1 MKPIY
6 IDITNIPELDH
17 YTGISRVVTELIQ
30 RLLADRMP
38 LCLLSYSVPKGAYRI
53 IDNDRFLLAARGL
66 LDKQACYTEDYLAV
80 SDFAEGATF
89 LDINSAWHTL
99 PNRSYLLPQLKNKQI
114 RIFVQIYDLIPIRYP
129 QYMAGQTLLR
139 FMEYL
144 TAHLTYAD
152 AVLVNTH
159 AVEQDVRQLF
169 SELALPEKPIHIIP
183 LGADFTAPE
192 NQQKGNDAA
201 DAELLQR
208 LSGRRY
214 LLTVGTVEPRKNHKV
229 LIDAYEKRLADM
241 GYDLVIVGRVGWEME
256 GLVSRIKSNRHFG
269 NGLYLL
275 SGINDATL
283 DALYARA
290 HMVVFASYTEGYG
303 LPTIESLIKGV
314 PVLCSDIPVMREVGG
329 DFAAYFDPDD
339 PDALIAAVAKF
350 EDAAAYKAQR
360 ERIAAHYQ
368 PPQWN
373 DTAEAVKSLLDAKP
387 EGTLYP
393 HKPVKQV
400 VFLSARPAPL
410 LATLPFI
417 EAFMPFITEL
427 VVCCPAHMA
436 DFLHEQYKGRL
447 HLTTITDDALL
458 AGRQLPPD
466 HSTRNFFLRC
476 LAMEQSTI
484 DDEFIM
490 CDDDYRPMHPLTE
503 EVFYRDGKYIGYYF
517 SDIAQWKF
525 HITALFS
532 YDFCHFRTLHFLR
545 SHGYPTLQYS
555 AHQPQLINKVWY
567 REMLR
572 QYPDIRVKGYD
583 EWSTYFNYCAAVH
596 ADQYQPKPY
605 VTLSWPPVGG
615 ENKGVT
621 QPDYLFENY
630 YAENYD
636 AGRPF
641 AGLSRAFTDP
651 ERVLRENRQKELA
664 AIRAK
669 VATENDKA
677 FIDRY
682 ALEYEAQFG
691 EMPQCAVY
699 FGSEEDAEPVL
710 GVPCYIRLRR
720 TGTNII
726 RMGISRAKRSAANI
740 LPALVELHITDAD
753 VNVLYRT
760 TFDIGAQLCYTS
772 LPFQLPEELPEDTPL
787 FLRLAIKLGNRPQRT
802 EQVIPIELAD

>member
-53 IDNDRFLLAARGL
+53 VDNDRFLLGARGL
-66 LDKQACYTEDYLAV
+66 LDKQACYTDEYLAI

-283 DALYARA
+283 DAL
-290 HMVVFASYTEGYG
+290 
-303 LPTIESLIKGV
+303 
-314 PVLCSDIPVMREVGG
+314 
-329 DFAAYFDPDD
+329 
-339 PDALIAAVAKF
+339 IAAVTKYA
-350 EDAAAYKAQR
+350 DAAVYSRER
-360 ERIAAHYQ
+360 ERIAKHYQ
-368 PPQWN
+368 PPQWA
-373 DTAEAVKSLLDAKP
+373 DTAEAVKSLLDAKSEDAP
-387 EGTLYP
+387 YP

-427 VVCCPAHMA
+427 VVCCPAQMA

-476 LAMEQSTI
+476 LAMEQSAI

-567 REMLR
+567 RELLR

-621 QPDYLFENY
+621 QPAYLFENY

-669 VATENDKA
+669 VATETDKA

-699 FGSEEDAEPVL
+699 FGSEADAEPVL

-720 TGTNII
+720 TGTNTI